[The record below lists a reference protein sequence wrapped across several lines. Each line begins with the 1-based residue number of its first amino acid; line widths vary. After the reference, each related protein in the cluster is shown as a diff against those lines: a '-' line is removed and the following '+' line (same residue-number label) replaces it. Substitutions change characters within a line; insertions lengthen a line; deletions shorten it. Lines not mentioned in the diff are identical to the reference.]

1 MGAEWLITTSAVVGR
16 RINKVVVVILFTA
29 HVDFNVLLRG
39 EGTSDALLA
48 ALIVAPTTD
57 ATIRRTYRRF
67 AWRWALNDGRWSP
80 QSAASLLNVSER
92 IEWTEQ
98 IGNSSGWIS
107 AYSAYT
113 DIALMHHHCGGSGS
127 GLVVVVNRMMFI
139 VTRIGRWRI
148 ASFWRPFRSLLLFL
162 FA

>member
-1 MGAEWLITTSAVVGR
+1 MITTSAVVGR

-67 AWRWALNDGRWSP
+67 A
-80 QSAASLLNVSER
+80 
-92 IEWTEQ
+92 
-98 IGNSSGWIS
+98 
-107 AYSAYT
+107 
-113 DIALMHHHCGGSGS
+113 
-127 GLVVVVNRMMFI
+127 
-139 VTRIGRWRI
+139 
-148 ASFWRPFRSLLLFL
+148 
-162 FA
+162 